1 MQKIRGPTHKG
12 GAKAPSW
19 NWELELFLGGD
30 VANGKNEGLKD
41 SVKFSVFEEDV
52 TSSELVGETADIP
65 VKSLI
70 EEEKKTLKTHQINH

>member
-1 MQKIRGPTHKG
+1 M
-12 GAKAPSW
+12 
-19 NWELELFLGGD
+19 ELFLGGD
-30 VANGKNEGLKD
+30 VATGKSEGLKD

>member
-1 MQKIRGPTHKG
+1 M
-12 GAKAPSW
+12 
-19 NWELELFLGGD
+19 ELFLGGD
-30 VANGKNEGLKD
+30 VATGKNEGLKD
-41 SVKFSVFEEDV
+41 SVKFGVFEEDV